1 MKPTAGNAST
11 SPAEFIDSSRT
22 LLGRD
27 YMPKLR
33 RIVDMLSEDDI
44 WWRPNE
50 ASNSV
55 GNMLLHMCGNLGQ
68 WIVSGAGGAPDTRDR
83 PSEFS
88 ASGPIPKADLMEKVE
103 RMVGQVDRVLADL
116 GEELL
121 LDRLTVQN
129 FEVSRL
135 HAIYH
140 SIEHFSYHLGQIA
153 YVAKLRHG
161 KDLEMF

>member
-1 MKPTAGNAST
+1 
-11 SPAEFIDSSRT
+11 
-22 LLGRD
+22 
-27 YMPKLR
+27 MPKLR

-83 PSEFS
+83 QSEFF

-103 RMVGQVDRVLADL
+103 RMVGQVDLVLADL

-161 KDLEMF
+161 KDLGIF

>member
-55 GNMLLHMCGNLGQ
+55 GNMLLHMCGNNKGVLGFCAYKDNRG
-68 WIVSGAGGAPDTRDR
+68 SG
-83 PSEFS
+83 
-88 ASGPIPKADLMEKVE
+88 
-103 RMVGQVDRVLADL
+103 
-116 GEELL
+116 
-121 LDRLTVQN
+121 
-129 FEVSRL
+129 
-135 HAIYH
+135 
-140 SIEHFSYHLGQIA
+140 
-153 YVAKLRHG
+153 
-161 KDLEMF
+161 

>member
-83 PSEFS
+83 QSEFF

-103 RMVGQVDRVLADL
+103 RMVGQVDLVLADL

-161 KDLEMF
+161 KDLGIF

>member
-11 SPAEFIDSSRT
+11 VSAEFIDSSRT

-33 RIVDMLSEDDI
+33 KIVAMLSEDDI

-68 WIVSGAGGAPDTRDR
+68 WVMSGAGGTPDNRDR
-83 PSEFS
+83 PLEFTER
-88 ASGPIPKADLMEKVE
+88 GPITKADLMERVE
-103 RMVGQVDRVLADL
+103 RMADQVDLVLANL
-116 GEELL
+116 GEDTF
-121 LDRLTVQN
+121 LDRLTVQK
-129 FEVSRL
+129 FDVSRL

-140 SIEHFSYHLGQIA
+140 SIEHFGYHLGQIA
-153 YVAKLRHG
+153 YVAKLRNG
-161 KDLEMF
+161 KDLEIF